1 MTHGGLILHVEK
13 NASERGLFF
22 CLQGGSGGGLGF
34 IVGILA

>member
-22 CLQGGSGGGLGF
+22 VCR
-34 IVGILA
+34 VVVVVV